1 MTMDKHLEMI
11 VVEEKEW
18 KKAFEE
24 EKTKDLG
31 KLYCPDLKC
40 KEDSVGY
47 KVPGIIEEAH
57 IIYKD

>member
-1 MTMDKHLEMI
+1 MMNYEHLEMI
-11 VVEEKEW
+11 VAKEVDW
-18 KKAFEE
+18 KKTI
-24 EKTKDLG
+24 EKMENKDLG

>member
-40 KEDSVGY
+40 KEDYSGY
-47 KVPGIIEEAH
+47 KVLEAGEEAGVV
-57 IIYKD
+57 YKD